1 MSREPYDEEP
11 WEETGPLDDEGLTQH
26 VDLWLLDAR
35 PERYDTSDKE
45 WLSGV
50 VDKVAREYLR
60 RTDLQEVVH
69 QAAQRLVH
77 AREGQAT
84 QRGNR
89 FLRKI
94 AAEGTLPA
102 EWGEGEDWRQVLAHG
117 LRMPLSLGGQRVCIG
132 AAGKPDLRQWLL
144 EREQQRE
151 KRQATETATDKGALL
166 LIGWVERQG
175 VDRVDDLRK

>member
-1 MSREPYDEEP
+1 MTHEPYDEET
-11 WEETGPLDDEGLTQH
+11 WDQAGPLDDEGLAQH

-35 PERYDTSDKE
+35 PERYDTSDKT

-50 VDKVAREYLR
+50 VDKVVHEYMR
-60 RTDLQEVVH
+60 RSDLQEVVH
-69 QAAQRLVH
+69 GAAERLVH
-77 AREGQAT
+77 HREGQAT

-94 AAEGTLPA
+94 AHEGTLPA
-102 EWGEGEDWRQVLAHG
+102 EWGDGDDWRQVLAHG

-132 AAGKPDLRQWLL
+132 AAGVADLKQWVL
-144 EREQQRE
+144 EREKQRE
-151 KRQATETATDKGALL
+151 KRQATETATEQGALL
-166 LIGWVERQG
+166 LMAWAERQG